1 MKKLRGPY
9 YEAIVTREK
18 MSKINGVS
26 NIIQAADYE
35 TNKVGRTANTTFSS
49 YLEKEKVWM
58 KYLSRLQKNIMFLLI
73 C

>member
-1 MKKLRGPY
+1 
-9 YEAIVTREK
+9 

-49 YLEKEKVWM
+49 YLEKKKVWM